1 MYRRTGDPSYYDT
14 AVRVANYFLDNIPVD
29 GIVPWYVTFSY
40 KWPSFQWVCF
50 TRDFNAP
57 LIPAPRPAD
66 SSAATIAA
74 NGLLLLSQVEP
85 SLSLKQK
92 WSNAAIGVCFFLL
105 SKLLPDILPQ
115 QLLNNVTQ
123 LAWDPSWQS
132 LLSNGTVNEPANNQ
146 LTGTAYGLCSL
157 SLVSMAFED
166 LPTLRRLLLRPG
178 WEWINLHGAD
188 LLRYQEQWNPG

>member
-1 MYRRTGDPSYYDT
+1 M
-14 AVRVANYFLDNIPVD
+14 
-29 GIVPWYVTFSY
+29 
-40 KWPSFQWVCF
+40 
-50 TRDFNAP
+50 
-57 LIPAPRPAD
+57 IPAPRPAD

-85 SLSLKQK
+85 SLTLKQK

-157 SLVSMAFED
+157 SLVSMAYED
-166 LPTLRRLLLRPG
+166 LSTLRRLLLRPG
-178 WEWINLHGAD
+178 WE
-188 LLRYQEQWNPG
+188 